1 MKRITALIVLI
12 LFTAGCATRPV
23 SYVPFI
29 DQPDNS
35 PEAIARFNF
44 DLNECQAIAD
54 KVRSEEQVAGGAVA
68 GALFGLALGALVGF
82 KGSDL
87 ARMAGS
93 GALGG
98 STGAAVGSNQKIMQI
113 VSNCMA
119 GRGYKVVG

>member
-1 MKRITALIVLI
+1 MKKVVVWIVLV
-12 LFTAGCATRPV
+12 LFVAGCATRPV

-54 KVRSEEQVAGGAVA
+54 KVRSEEQVAAGAIGGA
-68 GALFGLALGALVGF
+68 LLGLALGALVGL

-87 ARMAGS
+87 ARVAGAGS
-93 GALGG
+93 LGG